1 MFDVRA
7 FLSYLTNAYLL
18 EGVLV
23 TIGLTIATMVVGLIL
38 GMMLALMR
46 MSNGVLLSGVA
57 GFYVWIFRETPLL
70 VQLVLVYTGLPQIG
84 LRLGVLPS
92 ALLALSLNEAAY
104 LSETIRGGFNGIP
117 RGQAEASKA
126 LGLSRWRTLRLVLM
140 PQVARLII
148 PPLGNSLN
156 GLLKATSLAS
166 VISLEELMRRS
177 QVLMQE
183 KFEVLELY
191 CVAAVHYPVLT
202 TLWNLIQVRLERH
215 YGRGYA
221 ETGRPAPRLAYR
233 TPGWSDQPFP
243 TVAIL
248 PWLMLSE
255 KEWPVLE
262 AAINLFAW
270 RLWARSRPAC
280 FDRSRRST
288 CEILVH

>member
-1 MFDVRA
+1 MFDIQA

-23 TIGLTIATMVVGLIL
+23 TIGLTIVTMLIGLIF
-38 GMMLALMR
+38 GTVLALMR
-46 MSNGVLLSGVA
+46 MSKSVALSGIA
-57 GFYVWIFRETPLL
+57 GFYVWVFRGTPLL
-70 VQLVLVYTGLPQIG
+70 VQLVLIYTGLPQIG
-84 LRLGVLPS
+84 IRLGVLPS

-117 RGQAEASKA
+117 KGQIEAAKA
-126 LGLSRWRTLRLVLM
+126 LGLTRWRTLRLVLM

-148 PPLGNSLN
+148 PPIGNSLN

-191 CVAAVHYPVLT
+191 CVAAVYYLVLT
-202 TLWNLIQVRLERH
+202 TLWNLVQVRLEEH

-221 ETGRPAPRLAYR
+221 ETGRTAAPIQVR
-233 TPGWSDQPFP
+233 T
-243 TVAIL
+243 A
-248 PWLMLSE
+248 
-255 KEWPVLE
+255 E
-262 AAINLFAW
+262 AL
-270 RLWARSRPAC
+270 
-280 FDRSRRST
+280 
-288 CEILVH
+288 

>member
-23 TIGLTIATMVVGLIL
+23 TIGLTIVTMIIGLIFGTL
-38 GMMLALMR
+38 LALVR
-46 MSNGVLLSGVA
+46 MSKNAVLSGMA
-57 GFYVWIFRETPLL
+57 GFYVWVFRGTPLL
-70 VQLVLVYTGLPQIG
+70 VQLVLIYTGLPQLGI
-84 LRLGVLPS
+84 RLGVLAS

-104 LSETIRGGFNGIP
+104 LSETIRGGFNGVP
-117 RGQAEASKA
+117 KGQTEAAKA
-126 LGLSRWRTLRLVLM
+126 LGLSRWNTLRLVLM

-166 VISLEELMRRS
+166 VISLEEVMRRS

-191 CVAAVHYPVLT
+191 CVAAVYYLVLT
-202 TLWNLIQVRLERH
+202 TLWNLVQVRLERH

-221 ETGRPAPRLAYR
+221 EVAHA
-233 TPGWSDQPFP
+233 QPP
-243 TVAIL
+243 L
-248 PWLMLSE
+248 PSRAA
-255 KEWPVLE
+255 E
-262 AAINLFAW
+262 A
-270 RLWARSRPAC
+270 
-280 FDRSRRST
+280 
-288 CEILVH
+288 V

>member
-1 MFDVRA
+1 MFDIQA

-23 TIGLTIATMVVGLIL
+23 TIGLTVATMFVGLIF
-38 GMMLALMR
+38 GTVLALMR
-46 MSNGVLLSGVA
+46 MSKSTALSGIA
-57 GFYVWIFRETPLL
+57 GFYVWVFRGTPLL
-70 VQLVLVYTGLPQIG
+70 VQLVLIYTGLPQIG
-84 LRLGVLPS
+84 IRLGVLPS
-92 ALLALSLNEAAY
+92 ALIALSLNEAAY

-117 RGQAEASKA
+117 KGQTEAAKA

-148 PPLGNSLN
+148 PPIGNSLN

-191 CVAAVHYPVLT
+191 CVAAVYYLVLT
-202 TLWNLIQVRLERH
+202 TLWNLVQVRLEEH

-221 ETGRPAPRLAYR
+221 ETGRAAAAPVQVR
-233 TPGWSDQPFP
+233 T
-243 TVAIL
+243 A
-248 PWLMLSE
+248 
-255 KEWPVLE
+255 E
-262 AAINLFAW
+262 A
-270 RLWARSRPAC
+270 
-280 FDRSRRST
+280 
-288 CEILVH
+288 H